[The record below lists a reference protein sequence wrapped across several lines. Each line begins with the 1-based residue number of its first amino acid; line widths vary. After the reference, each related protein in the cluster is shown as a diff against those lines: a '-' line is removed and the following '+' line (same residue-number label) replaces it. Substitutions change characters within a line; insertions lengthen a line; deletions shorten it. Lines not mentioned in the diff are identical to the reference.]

1 MEGIVETTANSGTPV
16 VCSECGRRFPA
27 DEVIRHGNSYICAQC
42 KPLFMQ
48 KLAEGASIRKGM
60 HYVGFWWRFAAYMI
74 DGVILFAVNFVISL
88 GLGLSTLQFVGL
100 DRGSAGLLTLALSSF
115 ISLAIQ
121 LAYEVYFIGAYGAT
135 PGKRACKIKVV
146 RADGSPVGYALALG
160 RFFAKIL
167 SSITLLIGYIMAAF
181 DSEKRALHDRI
192 CDTRV
197 IDSFQFKSVGIL
209 S

>member
-1 MEGIVETTANSGTPV
+1 
-16 VCSECGRRFPA
+16 
-27 DEVIRHGNSYICAQC
+27 
-42 KPLFMQ
+42 MQ

-60 HYVGFWWRFAAYMI
+60 HYVGFWWRFLASMI
-74 DGVILFAVNFVISL
+74 DGIILYAINFAISMAL
-88 GLGLSTLQFVGL
+88 GLTALQIIGLEQKTGGLITIVLTWFVGMV
-100 DRGSAGLLTLALSSF
+100 TQ
-115 ISLAIQ
+115 I
-121 LAYEVYFIGAYGAT
+121 AYEVYFIGAYGAT
-135 PGKRACKIKVV
+135 PGKRVCKMKVV

-197 IDSFQFKSVGIL
+197 IDSFQFKSLGIL

>member
-1 MEGIVETTANSGTPV
+1 VESTANSGNPAI
-16 VCSECGRRFPA
+16 CSECGRGFPV

-60 HYVGFWWRFAAYMI
+60 SFVGFWWRFLAMMI
-74 DGVILFAVNFVISL
+74 DGIILFIVTFGISMVLGMSAFQVLGVEQGAAGVVAVLMSWL
-88 GLGLSTLQFVGL
+88 VGFAF
-100 DRGSAGLLTLALSSF
+100 R
-115 ISLAIQ
+115 

-135 PGKRACKIKVV
+135 PGKRVCNMRVV
-146 RADGSPVGYALALG
+146 RADGTPVGYPLALG
-160 RFFAKIL
+160 RYFAKIL
-167 SSITLLIGYIMAAF
+167 SSITLFIGYILAAF

-197 IDSFQFKSVGIL
+197 IDSFQFKSAGIL
-209 S
+209 G